1 MGLRNERPLSSDG
14 QYFLSVR
21 VRCGLFFSRSA
32 RHSVKV
38 VTFAHDAS
46 FRVLYLSRPKAA
58 CPLYASTI
66 PAYRHVAGMQEP
78 WSRRLSSRCASRRGT
93 KPEATVSARPPS
105 RRVMKLID
113 PRRSAI
119 VRRYAADLADHNGNS
134 DGYAQAELDLLC
146 MGTHEHEAR
155 LSPAPL
161 TTSQPATGRFHT
173 S

>member
-1 MGLRNERPLSSDG
+1 MKN
-14 QYFLSVR
+14 
-21 VRCGLFFSRSA
+21 
-32 RHSVKV
+32 

-46 FRVLYLSRPKAA
+46 DEVWHTSRAYGPWARHADAIGARAHVLRVHLFN
-58 CPLYASTI
+58 
-66 PAYRHVAGMQEP
+66 RHVKAIAHSL
-78 WSRRLSSRCASRRGT
+78 WKFA
-93 KPEATVSARPPS
+93 KPPQNVSARRPVT
-105 RRVMKLID
+105 RVMKLID

-161 TTSQPATGRFHT
+161 ITSQPATGRVHT
-173 S
+173 R